1 MEGVLH
7 MGKKKF
13 DTITFEY
20 KISPNFVVY
29 AVCGAFGGLNSHGE
43 IIMTLYNEKAAIP
56 ERQTYRI
63 NDDGSIDKQP
73 ISVEKKEVVIRH
85 VMFGVSMNPSVAR
98 SVGEWLIQKAE
109 PYDKYS
115 EKA

>member
-1 MEGVLH
+1 ME
-7 MGKKKF
+7 KKTP

-20 KISPNFVVY
+20 KISPNFAIY

-43 IIMTLYNEKAAIP
+43 IIMTLYNEKVAIP
-56 ERQTYRI
+56 ERQTYKI
-63 NDDGSIDKQP
+63 KDDGSIDKLP
-73 ISVEKKEVVIRH
+73 ISGEKKDVVVRH

-109 PYDKYS
+109 AYDKYS
-115 EKA
+115 EEA